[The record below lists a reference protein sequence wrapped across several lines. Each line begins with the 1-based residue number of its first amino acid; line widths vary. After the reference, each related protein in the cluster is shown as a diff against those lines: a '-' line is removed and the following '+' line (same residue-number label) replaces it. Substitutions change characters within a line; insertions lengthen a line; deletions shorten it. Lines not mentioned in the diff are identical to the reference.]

1 MPRRVS
7 AGGMALIAVLWMV
20 AALSVIAT
28 GMLHTV
34 KGEIRLAGHQRQTA
48 QAGSLADGA
57 IRWVLQD
64 ISARKPVLVRTV
76 YIDVPLQGRLVRAQ
90 VQPLNGL
97 IDINQ
102 APAPLLAALFQ
113 HAAGLPPANSTQLAQ
128 AVVDARKRPD
138 SQGRPEG
145 FDASEDLLRV
155 PGISYPLYATIS
167 RLVSASLNS
176 NGRVNP
182 QAATVPVLTVLA
194 RGNAALANQLAAA
207 RDSSPLPMDTT
218 QLVPDFIDTTAA
230 TGAQVAA
237 RVPLPDGAHLVKTW
251 WVGLSASGQTGL
263 PWQVLETRQHIEPQG
278 R

>member
-34 KGEIRLAGHQRQTA
+34 KGEVRLAGHQRQTA
-48 QAGSLADGA
+48 QAGALADGA

-64 ISARKPVLVRTV
+64 VSARKPVLVRTV
-76 YIDVPLQGRLVRAQ
+76 YIDVPFQGHLVRTQ

-102 APAPLLAALFQ
+102 APAPLLTALFQ
-113 HAAGLPPANSTQLAQ
+113 HAAGLLPSDSAQLAQ

-138 SQGRPEG
+138 AQGRPEG
-145 FDASEDLLRV
+145 FDAPEDLLRV
-155 PGISYPLYATIS
+155 PSISYPLYATIS
-167 RLVSASLNS
+167 RLVSASLKS
-176 NGRVNP
+176 SGRVNP
-182 QAATVPVLTVLA
+182 QAASVPVLTVLA
-194 RGNAALANQLAAA
+194 QGNAALANQLAAA

-218 QLVPDFIDTTAA
+218 QLVPDFIDATAA
-230 TGAQVAA
+230 TSVQVSA
-237 RVPLPDGAHLVKTW
+237 RVPLLDGAHLIKTW

-278 R
+278 H